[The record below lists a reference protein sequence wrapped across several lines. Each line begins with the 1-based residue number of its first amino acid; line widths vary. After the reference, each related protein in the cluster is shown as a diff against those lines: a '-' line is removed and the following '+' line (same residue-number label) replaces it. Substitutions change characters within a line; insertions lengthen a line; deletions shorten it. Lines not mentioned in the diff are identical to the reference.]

1 MFSPSELN
9 ANLHAELSSV
19 LNAVH
24 RAAFDDAEARG
35 DDHPDPLLA
44 VPVRLIPLVQ
54 TTRSMRRELRAQKAR
69 CAMLSAV
76 LDMLTD
82 AIVVIDAHRCVL
94 LANARAHR
102 VAPIGES
109 ACFRFAD
116 PWADEELGAALDA
129 MKVDAHWAPRP
140 QRSAGFRLAKLP
152 GLQAAFLLVLAAS
165 GSKPVPPNARGKPEP
180 AR

>member
-9 ANLHAELSSV
+9 ANLQAEVSSV

-35 DDHPDPLLA
+35 DRPDPLLA

-54 TTRSMRRELRAQKAR
+54 TTRSMRRELAAQKAR
-69 CAMLSAV
+69 CAQLSAV

-82 AIVVIDAHRCVL
+82 AIVVIDADRRVL
-94 LANARAHR
+94 LANAGAHR
-102 VAPIGES
+102 VASIDES
-109 ACFRFAD
+109 ARFRFAD
-116 PWADEELGAALDA
+116 PCADKALDA
-129 MKVDAHWAPRP
+129 ALEAMKAAAIWAPRP
-140 QRSAGFRLAKLP
+140 QRSAGFRLVKLP

-165 GSKPVPPNARGKPEP
+165 GSEPVPPNSRGKPEP

>member
-35 DDHPDPLLA
+35 DDRPDPLLA

-69 CAMLSAV
+69 CALLSAV
-76 LDMLTD
+76 LDTLTD
-82 AIVVIDAHRCVL
+82 AIVVIDADRRVL

-102 VAPIGES
+102 VASIGES
-109 ACFRFAD
+109 VRLAD
-116 PWADEELGAALDA
+116 PRADEELGAALDA
-129 MKVDAHWAPRP
+129 AKAAAHCASGPERP
-140 QRSAGFRLAKLP
+140 AGFRLARLP

-165 GSKPVPPNARGKPEP
+165 AASAPSGHVSS
-180 AR
+180 